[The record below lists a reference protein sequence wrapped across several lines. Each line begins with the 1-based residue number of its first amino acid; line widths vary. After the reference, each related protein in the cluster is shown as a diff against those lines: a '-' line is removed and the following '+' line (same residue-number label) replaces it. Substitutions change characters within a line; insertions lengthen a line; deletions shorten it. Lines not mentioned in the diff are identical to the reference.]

1 MKYTK
6 KHIINE
12 RVLRQLKEHEV
23 FLETLK
29 ETKPSRI
36 KNRRQQSKKKQND

>member
-1 MKYTK
+1 MKNK

-12 RVLRQLKEHEV
+12 RALRELRKNEVL
-23 FLETLK
+23 LEALE

-36 KNRRQQSKKKQND
+36 KNRRQQPKKKQND